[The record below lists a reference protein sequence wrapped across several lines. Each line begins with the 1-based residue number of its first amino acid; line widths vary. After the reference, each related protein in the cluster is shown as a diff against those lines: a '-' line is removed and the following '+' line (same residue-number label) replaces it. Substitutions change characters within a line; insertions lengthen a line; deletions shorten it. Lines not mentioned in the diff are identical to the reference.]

1 MSENDKAAPGVSSTE
16 NGNGQMF
23 FEDFTPVSDSIT
35 DFRPAQG
42 SIAFLLLQGRS
53 NALTCRELQR
63 ITGLEERSI
72 TRAIN
77 RERIQGAP
85 ILSDTV
91 HGFWLA
97 ADAAELNSCLRS
109 LRRRAREI
117 YKTAEAIE
125 RRWSL
130 EQS

>member
-1 MSENDKAAPGVSSTE
+1 MTENDKAVPGVGSTE

-23 FEDFTPVSDSIT
+23 FEDFIPVSDSIT
-35 DFRPAQG
+35 DFQPLQG
-42 SIAFLLLQGRS
+42 SIAFLLLQGQS
-53 NALTCRELQR
+53 NALTCKDLQR

-77 RERIQGAP
+77 RERKEGAP

-97 ADAAELNSCLRS
+97 ADAAELSRCINS

-125 RRWSL
+125 GRWSL